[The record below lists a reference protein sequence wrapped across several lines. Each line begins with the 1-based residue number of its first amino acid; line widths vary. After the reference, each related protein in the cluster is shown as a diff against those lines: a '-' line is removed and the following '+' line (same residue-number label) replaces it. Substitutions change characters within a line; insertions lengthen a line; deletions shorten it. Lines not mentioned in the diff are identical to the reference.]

1 MRSIINNATRSQVP
15 GSYGTRNCVSAAED
29 QAAVDRVL
37 AGDISAFE
45 ELVRRWQKPLVNLAY
60 RFCRDRGRAEDMTQ
74 EAFLRA
80 YRSLGKWRR
89 ESAFSTWLFALATNL
104 YRSELRR
111 IPARSMPLNE
121 APEPIDS
128 RADDGGFD
136 DEERERLVRAAV
148 QGLPAKYRETMT
160 LFYFHEMD
168 IAATA
173 QSLAIAEGTV
183 KARLNRGR
191 AILRHK
197 LTKWFSNDLQ
207 GVGDVGR

>member
-1 MRSIINNATRSQVP
+1 MFLLQTVGPAGSADGCIIFGAAIENYATVHEAAW
-15 GSYGTRNCVSAAED
+15 SYRKRNCVSAAED

-89 ESAFSTWLFALATNL
+89 ESTFSTWLFALATKL
-104 YRSELRR
+104 YCSELRR
-111 IPARSMPLNE
+111 IPSRSVPLTE

-128 RADDGGFD
+128 RAIRRRIG
-136 DEERERLVRAAV
+136 
-148 QGLPAKYRETMT
+148 
-160 LFYFHEMD
+160 
-168 IAATA
+168 
-173 QSLAIAEGTV
+173 
-183 KARLNRGR
+183 
-191 AILRHK
+191 
-197 LTKWFSNDLQ
+197 
-207 GVGDVGR
+207 

>member
-1 MRSIINNATRSQVP
+1 
-15 GSYGTRNCVSAAED
+15 VSAAED

-60 RFCRDRGRAEDMTQ
+60 RFCRDRGRAEDMTP

-89 ESAFSTWLFALATNL
+89 ESTFSTWLFALATNL
-104 YRSELRR
+104 YCSELRR
-111 IPARSMPLNE
+111 IPARNVPLKK

-128 RADDGGFD
+128 RAIDGGFD
-136 DEERERLVRAAV
+136 EEEQERVVRAAV
-148 QGLPAKYRETMT
+148 QGLPAKYRETVT

-168 IAATA
+168 ITATA

-197 LTKWFSNDLQ
+197 LAKWFSGDLRQ
-207 GVGDVGR
+207 AGGDNARR